1 MKRLINI
8 LLIAVT
14 VSLGGLDCKEVYTPP
29 AIKNNP
35 FLLVVDG
42 IVISGN
48 DSSIIT
54 LSRTRNLADTVPST
68 KELNAKVSV
77 LGVSGVEYPFTEQ
90 GNGRYAVD
98 QLALNTGQQYQL
110 KIVTTDGNEFRSA
123 LSNVQISPPID
134 SVYWNQDSSF
144 NVHVYLNTHD
154 PTNQTRYYRW
164 QYVETWE
171 YHSAYDA
178 FLDYNNGDVIPRP
191 LDNQIYRCY
200 KSVPSS
206 TIEVVSTTQLSSS
219 VVNKYEITQIPQTSE
234 KISETYSNL
243 VSQYAIPVEAYNFW
257 SNLKRNTEQ
266 LGSLFDLQ
274 PFTELGNITC
284 VNNPSVNCI
293 GFISFTTLQT
303 KRIFISKND
312 LVNWNYFP
320 YYGLECSIDTVKVQD
335 IDKYFQP
342 PGGPYSNSLIGTANG
357 PYLLSSVL
365 CVDCTNHGGTTIKP
379 PYWP

>member
-8 LLIAVT
+8 LLITVT
-14 VSLGGLDCKEVYTPP
+14 VALGGPACKEVYTPP

-42 IVISGN
+42 IVISGS

-54 LSRTRNLADTVPST
+54 LSRTRTLSDTVPSV

-77 LGVSGVEYPFTEQ
+77 LGVTGVEYRFTEA
-90 GNGRYAVD
+90 GNGKYFVD
-98 QLALNTGQQYQL
+98 QLALDASQQYQL
-110 KIVTTDGNEFRSA
+110 KIITADGNEFRSA
-123 LSNVQISPPID
+123 FGNVQISPPID
-134 SVYWNQDSSF
+134 SLYWSQDSSS
-144 NVHVYLNTHD
+144 NAHVYLNTHD
-154 PTNQTRYYRW
+154 PSNQTKYYRW

-171 YHSAYDA
+171 YHSA
-178 FLDYNNGDVIPRP
+178 FPSVLDYNNGNIIPRT

-206 TIEVVSTTQLSSS
+206 SIEVFSTTQLSSS
-219 VVNKYEITQIPQTSE
+219 VVNKYQISEIPQRSE

-243 VSQYAIPVEAYNFW
+243 VSQYAIPAEAYNFW

-274 PFTELGNITC
+274 PFTELGNINC
-284 VNNPSVNCI
+284 VNDPDIHCI
-293 GFISFTTLQT
+293 GFMSFTTIQK
-303 KRIFISKND
+303 KRIFISKNNV
-312 LVNWNYFP
+312 VNWNYLP
-320 YYGLECSIDTVKVQD
+320 YYGGDCLIDTIPPADV
-335 IDKYFQP
+335 DKYFQP
-342 PGGPYSNSLIGTANG
+342 PGGPYSNSLIGTNNG

-365 CVDCTNHGGTTIKP
+365 CVDCTYHGGTTVKP
-379 PYWP
+379 TFWP

>member
-1 MKRLINI
+1 MKRLIHI
-8 LLIAVT
+8 LIITAVVT
-14 VSLGGLDCKEVYTPP
+14 LGGLDCKEVYTPP

-54 LSRTRNLADTVPST
+54 LSRTRNLADTAPSV

-77 LGVSGVEYPFTEQ
+77 LGISGIEYPFTEE

-98 QLALNTGQQYQL
+98 QLSLDAGQQYQL
-110 KIVTTDGNEFRSA
+110 RIITTDGNEFRSA
-123 LSNVQISPPID
+123 LGNIQISPPID
-134 SVYWNQDSSF
+134 SIYWNQDSSF

-154 PTNQTRYYRW
+154 PTNQTKYYRW

-171 YHSAYDA
+171 YQSA
-178 FLDYNNGDVIPRP
+178 FNSVLDYNNGDVIPRP
-191 LDNQIYRCY
+191 LDNQINRCY
-200 KSVPSS
+200 QSLPSS
-206 TIEVVSTTQLSSS
+206 SIEVVSTTQLSSS
-219 VVNKYEITQIPQTSE
+219 VVNKFEIAEIPQGSE
-234 KISETYSNL
+234 KISQEYSNL
-243 VSQYAIPVEAYNFW
+243 VSQYAIPVDAYNFW

-274 PFTELGNITC
+274 PFTQLGNITC
-284 VNNPSVNCI
+284 VNDPTINCI

-312 LVNWNYFP
+312 LVSWNYLP
-320 YYGLECSIDTVKVQD
+320 YYGEDCVMDTIQQQD
-335 IDKYFQP
+335 IAKYFQP
-342 PGGPYSNSLIGTANG
+342 PGGPYSNSLIGTAMG
-357 PYLLSSVL
+357 PYLLSSIL
-365 CVDCTNHGGTTIKP
+365 CVDCTYHGGTNIKP

>member
-1 MKRLINI
+1 MKRLIHI
-8 LLIAVT
+8 LLITVT
-14 VSLGGLDCKEVYTPP
+14 VILGGLDCKEVYTPP

-35 FLLVVDG
+35 FMLVVDG

-48 DSSIIT
+48 DSTIIT
-54 LSRTRNLADTVPST
+54 ISRTRNIADTIPSV
-68 KELNAKVSV
+68 KELNAQVSV
-77 LGVSGVEYPFTEQ
+77 LGISGVEYPFTEE

-98 QLALNTGQQYQL
+98 QLALDAGQQYQL
-110 KIVTTDGNEFRSA
+110 KIVTADGNEFRSA

-134 SVYWNQDSSF
+134 SLYWNQDSSF
-144 NVHVYLNTHD
+144 NAHVYLNTHD

-171 YHSAYDA
+171 YHSA
-178 FLDYNNGDVIPRP
+178 FNSVLDYNNGDIIFRS

-206 TIEVVSTTQLSSS
+206 SIEVVSTTQLSSS
-219 VVNKYEITQIPQTSE
+219 VVNKYEIAGIPEGSE
-234 KISETYSNL
+234 KISATYSNL

-284 VNNPSVNCI
+284 MNDPSIHCI

-303 KRIFISKND
+303 RRIFISKND
-312 LVNWNYFP
+312 LVSWNYLP
-320 YYGLECSIDTVKVQD
+320 YYGLDCVIDTIKPPD

-342 PGGPYSNSLIGTANG
+342 PGGPYTNSLIGTAMG

-365 CVDCTNHGGTTIKP
+365 CVDCTNHGGTNIKP
-379 PYWP
+379 SYWP

>member
-1 MKRLINI
+1 MKRLIYI
-8 LLIAVT
+8 LLITAVIT
-14 VSLGGLDCKEVYTPP
+14 GGLDCKEVYTPP

-77 LGVSGVEYPFTEQ
+77 LGISGVEYPFSEE

-98 QLALNTGQQYQL
+98 QLTLDAGQQYQL

-134 SVYWNQDSSF
+134 SLYWNQDSSF
-144 NVHVYLNTHD
+144 NAHVYLNAHD
-154 PTNQTRYYRW
+154 PTNQTKYYRW

-171 YHSAYDA
+171 YHSA
-178 FLDYNNGDVIPRP
+178 FNSVLDYNNGDIIFRP

-200 KSVPSS
+200 KSLPSS

-219 VVNKYEITQIPQTSE
+219 VVNKYEIIEIPQGSE

-243 VSQYAIPVEAYNFW
+243 VSQYSIPVEAYNFW
-257 SNLKRNTEQ
+257 SNLKKNTEQ

-284 VNNPSVNCI
+284 VNEPSIHCI

-303 KRIFISKND
+303 KRILISKND
-312 LVNWNYFP
+312 LVNWNYQP
-320 YYGLECSIDTVKVQD
+320 YYGFDCIIDTIKPQD

-342 PGGPYSNSLIGTANG
+342 PGGPYTNSLVGTAMG
-357 PYLLSSVL
+357 PYLLSSIL
-365 CVDCTNHGGTTIKP
+365 CVDCTNHGGTNVKP
-379 PYWP
+379 SYWP

>member
-1 MKRLINI
+1 MKRLIHM
-8 LLIAVT
+8 LLIFVT
-14 VSLGGLDCKEVYTPP
+14 VVLGGLDCKQVYTPP

-35 FLLVVDG
+35 LLLVVDG

-54 LSRTRNLADTVPST
+54 LSRTRNLADTVPSA
-68 KELNAKVSV
+68 KEINAKVSV
-77 LGVSGVEYPFTEQ
+77 LSISGVEYPFTEE

-98 QLALNTGQQYQL
+98 QLALDPGQQYQL
-110 KIVTTDGNEFRSA
+110 KVVTIDGNEFRSA
-123 LSNVQISPPID
+123 LSNVLISPPID
-134 SVYWNQDSSF
+134 SLYWNQDSAF
-144 NVHVYLNTHD
+144 NAHVYLNTHD
-154 PTNQTRYYRW
+154 ATNQTKYYRW

-171 YHSAYDA
+171 YHSD
-178 FLDYNNGDVIPRP
+178 FNSVLDYNNGNPIARP
-191 LDNQIYRCY
+191 LSNQIYRCY

-206 TIEVVSTTQLSSS
+206 SIEVVSTTQLSSS
-219 VVNKYEITQIPQTSE
+219 VVNKYEIVQIPQTSE

-284 VNNPSVNCI
+284 VNNPSISCI
-293 GFISFTTLQT
+293 GFISFSTVQT
-303 KRIFISKND
+303 QRIFISKNEV
-312 LVNWNYFP
+312 VNWNYFP
-320 YYGLECSIDTVKVQD
+320 YYGLDCIIDTIPSQD

-342 PGGPYSNSLIGTANG
+342 PGGPYSNSLIGTAMG
-357 PYLLSSVL
+357 PYLLSSIL
-365 CVDCTNHGGTTIKP
+365 CVDCTYHGGSTVKP
-379 PYWP
+379 TYWP

>member
-1 MKRLINI
+1 MKRLIHI
-8 LLIAVT
+8 LLITITVT
-14 VSLGGLDCKEVYTPP
+14 LGGLNCKKVYTPP

-54 LSRTRNLADTVPST
+54 LSRTRNIADTVPSV

-77 LGVSGVEYPFTEQ
+77 LGISGIEYLFTEE
-90 GNGRYAVD
+90 GNGKYAVN
-98 QLALNTGQQYQL
+98 QLALNAGQQYQL
-110 KIVTTDGNEFRSA
+110 KVVTADGNEFRSA
-123 LSNVQISPPID
+123 PGNVQTSPPID
-134 SVYWNQDSSF
+134 SLYWNQDSSF
-144 NVHVYLNTHD
+144 NVHIYLNAHD
-154 PTNQTRYYRW
+154 PTNQTKYYRW

-178 FLDYNNGDVIPRP
+178 FLDYNNGDVIARP

-200 KSVPSS
+200 KSLPSS

-234 KISETYSNL
+234 KISETYSDL
-243 VSQYAIPVEAYNFW
+243 VSQYAIPVDAYNFW

-284 VNNPSVNCI
+284 VNDPSINCI
-293 GFISFTTLQT
+293 GFISFTTVQT

-320 YYGLECSIDTVKVQD
+320 YYGLSCSVDTVKPED
-335 IDKYFQP
+335 ITKYFQP
-342 PGGPYSNSLIGTANG
+342 PGGPYSNSLIGTDNG

-365 CVDCTNHGGTTIKP
+365 CVDCTNHGGTTVKP
-379 PYWP
+379 SYWP

>member
-1 MKRLINI
+1 MQRFPFWVYQVLNIHLQRKVMEGMRLI
-8 LLIAVT
+8 
-14 VSLGGLDCKEVYTPP
+14 SLRWMP
-29 AIKNNP
+29 
-35 FLLVVDG
+35 
-42 IVISGN
+42 
-48 DSSIIT
+48 
-54 LSRTRNLADTVPST
+54 
-68 KELNAKVSV
+68 
-77 LGVSGVEYPFTEQ
+77 
-90 GNGRYAVD
+90 
-98 QLALNTGQQYQL
+98 GQQYQL

-134 SVYWNQDSSF
+134 SLYWNQDSSF
-144 NVHVYLNTHD
+144 NAHVYLNTHD

-171 YHSAYDA
+171 YHSA
-178 FLDYNNGDVIPRP
+178 FNSVLDYNNGDIIFRP

-219 VVNKYEITQIPQTSE
+219 VVNKYEIAEIPQGSE

-243 VSQYAIPVEAYNFW
+243 VSQYAIPVDAFNFW

-284 VNNPSVNCI
+284 QNDPSIHCI

-303 KRIFISKND
+303 KRIIISKND
-312 LVNWNYFP
+312 LVNWNYQP
-320 YYGLECSIDTVKVQD
+320 YYGFECIIDTIKPAD

-357 PYLLSSVL
+357 TISFIFGSLCGLHQSWRNKYKTILLAINFLTMLRFSRIFFPFIHKKFITALSL
-365 CVDCTNHGGTTIKP
+365 MICGTMPCTGSF
-379 PYWP
+379 Y

>member
-8 LLIAVT
+8 LLITIT
-14 VSLGGLDCKEVYTPP
+14 VIPGGLDCKEVYTPP

-48 DSSIIT
+48 DSTIIT
-54 LSRTRNLADTVPST
+54 LSRTRNISDTVPSV

-77 LGVSGVEYPFTEQ
+77 LSVSGVEYPFTEA
-90 GNGRYAVD
+90 GNGRYVVD
-98 QLALNTGQQYQL
+98 QLALDASQQYQL

-123 LSNVQISPPID
+123 FNNVQISPPID
-134 SVYWNQDSSF
+134 SLYWNQDSSL
-144 NVHVYLNTHD
+144 NAHVYLNTHD
-154 PTNQTRYYRW
+154 PSNQTKYYRW

-171 YHSAYDA
+171 YHSA
-178 FLDYNNGDVIPRP
+178 FPSVLDYNNGNIIFRS
-191 LDNQIYRCY
+191 LDHQIYRCY

-206 TIEVVSTTQLSSS
+206 SIEVFSTTQLSSS
-219 VVNKYEITQIPQTSE
+219 VVNKYEIAEIPQGNE
-234 KISETYSNL
+234 RISETYSNL
-243 VSQYAIPVEAYNFW
+243 VSQYAIPAEAYNFW

-274 PFTELGNITC
+274 PFTELGNINC
-284 VNNPSVNCI
+284 VNDPSIHCI
-293 GFISFTTLQT
+293 GFISFTTIQT
-303 KRIFISKND
+303 KRIFISKNN
-312 LVNWNYFP
+312 LVNWSYQP
-320 YYGLECSIDTVKVQD
+320 YYGNDCVIDTIPVQD

-342 PGGPYSNSLIGTANG
+342 PGGPYSNSLIGTNNG

-365 CVDCTNHGGTTIKP
+365 CVDCTNHGGTTVKP
-379 PYWP
+379 NFWP

>member
-1 MKRLINI
+1 M
-8 LLIAVT
+8 LIAAVVT
-14 VSLGGLDCKEVYTPP
+14 LGGLDCKEVYTPP

-54 LSRTRNLADTVPST
+54 LSRTRNLSDTVPSV

-77 LGVSGVEYPFTEQ
+77 LGLSGVEYPFTEE
-90 GNGRYAVD
+90 GNGIYAVD
-98 QLALNTGQQYQL
+98 QLALDAGQQYQL
-110 KIVTTDGNEFRSA
+110 RIITTDGNEFRSA
-123 LSNVQISPPID
+123 LGNVQISPPID
-134 SVYWNQDSSF
+134 SIYWNQDSSF
-144 NVHVYLNTHD
+144 NVHIYLNTHD

-164 QYVETWE
+164 QFVETWE
-171 YHSAYDA
+171 YQSAFNS
-178 FLDYNNGDVIPRP
+178 FLDYNNGDIIFRP
-191 LDNQIYRCY
+191 LNNQIFRCY
-200 KSVPSS
+200 KSLSS
-206 TIEVVSTTQLSSS
+206 SSIDVVSTTQLSSS

-234 KISETYSNL
+234 KISETYSIL
-243 VSQYAIPVEAYNFW
+243 ISQYAIPADAYNFW

-284 VNNPSVNCI
+284 VNNPSINCI

-303 KRIFISKND
+303 GRIFISKNN
-312 LVNWNYFP
+312 VVAWNYFP
-320 YYGLECSIDTVKVQD
+320 YYGLGCTIDTVQAQD

-342 PGGPYSNSLIGTANG
+342 PGGPYSYSLIGTANG
-357 PYLLSSVL
+357 PYILSSVL
-365 CVDCTNHGGTTIKP
+365 CVDCTYHGGSPQKP

>member
-1 MKRLINI
+1 MKRLIYMLMI
-8 LLIAVT
+8 TVT
-14 VSLGGLDCKEVYTPP
+14 VTLGGLDCKEVYTPP

-54 LSRTRNLADTVPST
+54 LSRTRNISDTVPSI
-68 KELNAKVSV
+68 KEQGAKVSV
-77 LGVSGVEYPFTEQ
+77 LGVSGVEYPFTEE

-98 QLALNTGQQYQL
+98 QLLLDAGQQYQL
-110 KIVTTDGNEFRSA
+110 KIITSDGNEFRSL

-134 SVYWNQDSSF
+134 SLYWNQDSSF
-144 NVHVYLNTHD
+144 NAHVYLNTHD
-154 PTNQTRYYRW
+154 ASNQTKYYRW

-171 YHSAYDA
+171 YHSA
-178 FLDYNNGDVIPRP
+178 FPSVLDYNNGNIIPRT

-200 KSVPSS
+200 KTVPSS
-206 TIEVVSTTQLSSS
+206 SIEVVSTTRLSSS
-219 VVNKYEITQIPQTSE
+219 VVNKYEIAEIPQGTE

-243 VSQYAIPVEAYNFW
+243 VSQYAIPADAYNFW
-257 SNLKRNTEQ
+257 TNLKRNTEQ

-284 VNNPSVNCI
+284 VNDPTIHCI

-312 LVNWNYFP
+312 LANWSYQP
-320 YYGLECSIDTVKVQD
+320 YYGADCLIDTIPPPD

-342 PGGPYSNSLIGTANG
+342 PGGPYSNSLIGTDNG

-365 CVDCTNHGGTTIKP
+365 CVDCTNHGGTTVKP
-379 PYWP
+379 TFWP

>member
-8 LLIAVT
+8 LLITVT
-14 VSLGGLDCKEVYTPP
+14 VNLAGLDCKEVYTPP

-54 LSRTRNLADTVPST
+54 LSRTRNLADTVPSVR
-68 KELNAKVSV
+68 ELNAKVSV
-77 LGVSGVEYPFTEQ
+77 LGITGVEYPFIEE
-90 GNGRYAVD
+90 GNGTYVVD
-98 QLALNTGQQYQL
+98 QLALDAGSQYQL
-110 KIVTTDGNEFRSA
+110 KIVTSDGNEFRSA

-134 SVYWNQDSSF
+134 SVYWNQDSAF
-144 NVHVYLNTHD
+144 NAHVYLNTHD
-154 PTNQTRYYRW
+154 PSNQTRYYRW
-164 QYVETWE
+164 QYIETWE
-171 YHSAYDA
+171 YHSAYNSV
-178 FLDYNNGDVIPRP
+178 LDYNNGNIIFRP

-200 KSVPSS
+200 KSLPSS
-206 TIEVVSTTQLSSS
+206 SIEVLSTSQLSSS
-219 VVNKYEITQIPQTSE
+219 VVNKFEIAEIPQTSE
-234 KISETYSNL
+234 KISETYSIL
-243 VSQYAIPVEAYNFW
+243 VNQYGIPLDAYNFW

-293 GFISFTTLQT
+293 GFISFTTLQS

-312 LVNWNYFP
+312 VVNWNYFP
-320 YYGLECSIDTVKVQD
+320 YYGLECSIDTIPVQD

-342 PGGPYSNSLIGTANG
+342 PGGPYSNSLIGTAMG
-357 PYLLSSVL
+357 PYLLSSIL
-365 CVDCTNHGGTTIKP
+365 CVDCTYHGGSSVKP